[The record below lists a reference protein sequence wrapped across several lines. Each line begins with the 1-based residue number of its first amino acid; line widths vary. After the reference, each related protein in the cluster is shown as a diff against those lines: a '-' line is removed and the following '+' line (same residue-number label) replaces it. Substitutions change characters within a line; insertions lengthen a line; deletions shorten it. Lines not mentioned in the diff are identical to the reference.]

1 MATASNSPPHAVFDH
16 FWPFIFAK
24 YMIIIHKLNL
34 IFVCWQKNER
44 SLQDGDCRTSYPG
57 VSLVRGNQL
66 SCDI

>member
-1 MATASNSPPHAVFDH
+1 MQKRKK
-16 FWPFIFAK
+16 WELEMFAFESIK
-24 YMIIIHKLNL
+24 IQTCSAPKNDRLNL

-57 VSLVRGNQL
+57 VSLVRGDQF